1 MNSKLI
7 FSGLRMYFYRLWY
20 LIWSDGCLL
29 YFKHVSLGF
38 DVSFHNVLKHL
49 WSLKLVSS
57 LRTTLWKIVLKCKIV
72 IFISPSI
79 KYPINKIFS
88 VVVHICKNMSLMEK
102 FHVKSYKISGSCHP
116 YLMDCSEYFASDRYY
131 RDMKALKI
139 LASNFKHFRI
149 YGVFSKS
156 KIGVP

>member
-1 MNSKLI
+1 MKYTILSSHFCLFQNSLIDLLTLKGSYFIIKKYKMLFCKKEEESVLNCKLI

-72 IFISPSI
+72 IFISSSI
-79 KYPINKIFS
+79 KYRINLIFS
-88 VVVHICKNMSLMEK
+88 VVVCICK
-102 FHVKSYKISGSCHP
+102 
-116 YLMDCSEYFASDRYY
+116 
-131 RDMKALKI
+131 I
-139 LASNFKHFRI
+139 L
-149 YGVFSKS
+149 
-156 KIGVP
+156 

>member
-1 MNSKLI
+1 MNCKLI

-72 IFISPSI
+72 IFISSSI
-79 KYPINKIFS
+79 KYRINLIFS
-88 VVVHICKNMSLMEK
+88 VVVCICKILQWGNSMSNYTKFLDMSLLSHGL
-102 FHVKSYKISGSCHP
+102 FHGLISW
-116 YLMDCSEYFASDRYY
+116 
-131 RDMKALKI
+131 
-139 LASNFKHFRI
+139 NFHQC
-149 YGVFSKS
+149 
-156 KIGVP
+156 